1 MAKTPNEGRLPEL
14 VDRVGADLLDHLL
27 VCRQCFRVF
36 AAQQVSIEQE
46 GCEIGRRLTHLAK
59 ARVPERPKQA
69 KKAHA

>member
-1 MAKTPNEGRLPEL
+1 MPEALSGGRLPDL
-14 VDRVGADLLDHLL
+14 VDRIGADLLDHLL

-46 GCEIGRRLTHLAK
+46 GCEIGRRLTQLT
-59 ARVPERPKQA
+59 RVRALEQPNQV